1 MKSLTEHNTSY
12 SFYEKVADDMLKKMD
27 VFEPEA
33 DLEDEGLWYFVI
45 DRIKTHD
52 DEIFLSFEITLK
64 ELEKAR
70 KSYQP
75 LINLTQQIVQQLI
88 PDYFKWF
95 EHKFGYFNL
104 EDIIQILSRF
114 FIPKLYNK
122 YLKGENAPDAPI
134 VLREHKS
141 INKLVEK
148 VYNEIK
154 NNLILTDETIELH
167 FPYFNMAQ
175 PQIYYD
181 PFHSNVGKFDM
192 YYVLGELKR
201 FIAYHL
207 FQTMG
212 IGKKISFGNYDPM
225 VDPIARKLIKD
236 IYAEAVEKG
245 FVQYD
250 SLDTLGLNESVDWD
264 KIGKVIRDPDKSEQ
278 IYTLLVDMFPNAKE
292 VIDYNYYGDNEE
304 PNPNDTFVEMK
315 RFLWDIDKNIIK
327 GPTLELASKFSIENE
342 YKQDLEQHYNDYVEG
357 KLDKFFRE
365 SPNDPRDITHDQYE
379 NMPPIMVMDGGVID
393 GNHRAFL
400 AQKAGA
406 KLPTFEIVSAPNT
419 HPNVKK
425 ILSII
430 HPNDKDRDGIPNRL
444 DISQQP
450 TLNETK
456 IRKNQ
461 DREYHRNGFI
471 NRVVKDILKRVELT
485 LNEIV
490 FDLVSDYGLTI
501 DKPKIIYYYGESGL
515 SRESIEVIKS
525 AVPSMV
531 LWYLS
536 KHDLSAGEEDI
547 TTPII
552 SNILSDVII
561 EKVIEFQEDEDWD
574 DYKETWV
581 LGESKKITFID
592 KVTQRVIDTIEEDE
606 DHYYFKEISHP
617 SYDTFKGEYGNKFY
631 PLMVRKNGLNNELK
645 SDWLYK
651 KLKNFYGAMYGLREE
666 EMLELYNNI
675 LYHILKERR
684 LNSLNPVIIGDWDL
698 EYTPSLQINKEDW
711 ESYVDKDYN
720 LRNLEDYIAMINFMG
735 YDRVGDDVELYRN
748 ENNISYQDKYT
759 EGWTKED
766 FKPFHQDL
774 INSLENYHGQK
785 F

>member
-167 FPYFNMAQ
+167 FPYFNMVQ

-181 PFHSNVGKFDM
+181 PFHSNVGKFDT

-250 SLDTLGLNESVDWD
+250 SLDTLG
-264 KIGKVIRDPDKSEQ
+264 
-278 IYTLLVDMFPNAKE
+278 
-292 VIDYNYYGDNEE
+292 
-304 PNPNDTFVEMK
+304 
-315 RFLWDIDKNIIK
+315 
-327 GPTLELASKFSIENE
+327 
-342 YKQDLEQHYNDYVEG
+342 
-357 KLDKFFRE
+357 
-365 SPNDPRDITHDQYE
+365 
-379 NMPPIMVMDGGVID
+379 
-393 GNHRAFL
+393 
-400 AQKAGA
+400 
-406 KLPTFEIVSAPNT
+406 
-419 HPNVKK
+419 
-425 ILSII
+425 
-430 HPNDKDRDGIPNRL
+430 
-444 DISQQP
+444 
-450 TLNETK
+450 LNETK

-525 AVPSMV
+525 SVPSMV

-552 SNILSDVII
+552 SDILSDVII

-592 KVTQRVIDTIEEDE
+592 KVTQRVIDTIDEDE
-606 DHYYFKEISHP
+606 NHYYFKEISHP
-617 SYDTFKGEYGNKFY
+617 AYDTFKGEYGNKFY